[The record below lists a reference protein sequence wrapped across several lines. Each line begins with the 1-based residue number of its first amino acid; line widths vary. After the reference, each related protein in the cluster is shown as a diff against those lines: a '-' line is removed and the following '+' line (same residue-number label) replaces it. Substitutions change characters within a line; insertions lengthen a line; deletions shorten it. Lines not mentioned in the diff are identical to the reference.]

1 MVSSQLCKR
10 VGCGQEAE
18 AVLLMVPQECRA
30 WLVSIDHPAGK
41 DGSPLCNDHADRMT
55 VPVGWVLSDERN
67 TPKKRRRKGT
77 KQTKAKK
84 KSQNQDITQK
94 TSTAALPD
102 SAIDE
107 IPVDDAPLPVDVN
120 EVVELTS
127 EPFEE
132 SYLQVV
138 SDSLPKDGNDDDLIQ
153 GSLWDDTAP
162 IEKLDPGE
170 ETPLLQRAFRVVS
183 DE

>member
-1 MVSSQLCKR
+1 
-10 VGCGQEAE
+10 
-18 AVLLMVPQECRA
+18 MVPQECRA
-30 WLVSIDHPAGK
+30 WLVSTDHPAAK

-55 VPVGWVLSDERN
+55 VPIGWILSDERN

-84 KSQNQDITQK
+84 KSQNHEVTQK
-94 TSTAALPD
+94 SSNDVSSD

-107 IPVDDAPLPVDVN
+107 IPVDDAPLPVDVKAV
-120 EVVELTS
+120 EELTS
-127 EPFEE
+127 EPFED

-138 SDSLPKDGNDDDLIQ
+138 SDSLPEDVNEDDLIQ
-153 GSLWDDTAP
+153 GSLWDNTTP
-162 IEKLDPGE
+162 PEKLDPGE